1 MSLSADRVSFDIA
14 DKALLSD
21 VSLAVT
27 PGRVTMLIGPNGA
40 GKSTLLKLLVG
51 ELAPRRGR
59 VLLDGVDLARSPAEE
74 IARRRA
80 VLPQQSHLLLPFTV
94 EEVVAFGRHAFR
106 EPRSTARALCYEA
119 MDQLGITH
127 LARRLYPSLSG
138 GEQTRTHLARVFAQ
152 ALGAAGAA
160 RYLLLDEPAAS
171 LDAQHQHQMCDAVRR
186 FARERGAG
194 VIVTMHDL
202 NLASQYGDDVHV
214 LYAGALVA
222 AGPAAQIVDERHI
235 ARWFNVRLVTAAL
248 AHDAARRSA
257 ATTAAA
263 P

>member
-1 MSLSADRVSFDIA
+1 MSLAADHVSYEIA
-14 DKALLSD
+14 GKVLLSD
-21 VSLAVT
+21 VCLAVA

-40 GKSTLLKLLVG
+40 GKSTLLKLLAG
-51 ELAPRRGR
+51 EIAPGRGR
-59 VLLDGVDLARSPAEE
+59 VLLDGVDLARLPAEE

-106 EPRSTARALCYEA
+106 ELRSTTRALCREA
-119 MDQLGITH
+119 MEQTGIAH

-138 GEQTRTHLARVFAQ
+138 GEQTRAQLARVFAQ
-152 ALGAAGAA
+152 ALGDSGVA
-160 RYLLLDEPAAS
+160 RCLLLDEPAAS

-186 FARERGAG
+186 FAHERGAG

-202 NLASQYGDDVHV
+202 NLAAQYGDDVHV
-214 LYAGALVA
+214 LHAGEMVA
-222 AGPAAQIVDERHI
+222 AGTAAQIVDERHA
-235 ARWFNVRLVTAAL
+235 ARWFGVGLVTSAL
-248 AHDAARRSA
+248 ARDRHSA
-257 ATTAAA
+257 ATIAAA